1 MCGNMDVSEFMKKEV
16 GPLSVEATLLA
27 IYLSRLKRAM
37 GLDST
42 APQYERSVKGESA
55 KRVRRW

>member
-1 MCGNMDVSEFMKKEV
+1 MCDNMDVSEFMKKNV
-16 GPLSVEATLLA
+16 GPLSVDATLLA
-27 IYLSRLKRAM
+27 IHLSWLKRAE

-42 APQYERSVKGESA
+42 APQYERSVKDNSV

>member
-1 MCGNMDVSEFMKKEV
+1 MDVSEFMKKNV
-16 GPLSVEATLLA
+16 GPLSVDATLLA
-27 IYLSRLKRAM
+27 IHLSWLKRAE

-42 APQYERSVKGESA
+42 APQYERSVKGNPV